1 LIVVLFAAKSN
12 DASTGKDDHNSLYV
26 ASYIPG
32 PWSSSTTTEGITEGN
47 IVLVNPTSNSLS
59 NLSMTIQVDSSEII
73 VPSLRLWYSNH
84 TVYVPNS
91 LMQSEHIYEDMENFS
106 TPITSISI
114 EPNQKET
121 ISLSFPS
128 PETFQF
134 SSHNLTIYISQNN
147 FGDIIN
153 GQSLTVPQ
161 TEAYLKVVG
170 YSAVEFDGN
179 TYHEY
184 FNSTLNDYVY
194 VNDNPNFCQ
203 RYFNYSWEIYATN
216 YHLASHM
223 NMLDETYFNVT
234 VFNNNT
240 FPVNSVTL
248 LGQIPSRG
256 SYMNWWGALI
266 DYVMQPNET
275 YVFPVPET
283 ELPYYGY
290 VTGYV
295 TNSTL
300 QMSNPQSAT
309 TPKAEPFPTV
319 LVVAFITSV
328 AIIGAGFLVYF
339 RKRSHDRINK
349 HSEIEQPSI

>member
-1 LIVVLFAAKSN
+1 VILCVILIAVLFAAKSN
-12 DASTGKDDHNSLYV
+12 DASTSKDDHNSLYV

-32 PWSSSTTTEGITEGN
+32 PWSSNTTEGTTEGN
-47 IVLVNPTSNSLS
+47 MVLVNPTSNSLS
-59 NLSMTIQVDSSEII
+59 NLNMTIQVDSSEII
-73 VPSLRLWYSNH
+73 VPNLRLWYSNH

-128 PETFQF
+128 PDTFQF
-134 SSHNLTIYISQNN
+134 SSHNLTIYISQNS
-147 FGDIIN
+147 FGDIIS

-161 TEAYLKVVG
+161 TEAYLQVVS
-170 YSAVEFDGN
+170 YSSVESDYN

-203 RYFNYSWEIYATN
+203 RYFNCSWEVYPVYPST
-216 YHLASHM
+216 YPLMSQM
-223 NMLDETYFNVT
+223 NVLDETYFNVT

-240 FPVNSVTL
+240 FPVNSIAL

-283 ELPYYGY
+283 ELPYYAY
-290 VTGYV
+290 ATGYV

-309 TPKAEPFPTV
+309 TPKAEPFPTT
-319 LVVAFITSV
+319 LVIASV
-328 AIIGAGFLVYF
+328 ASAAVIGIGLLVYF
-339 RKRSHDRINK
+339 KK
-349 HSEIEQPSI
+349 HKH